1 MSQPD
6 LFVGIDVAKD
16 ELVIHLHPTGT
27 LWRVANNKTGLG
39 MLGRKLTWLAGTACL
54 RIGFEASGGYERK
67 LAILLDRMGLTAYL
81 LDPTRVRSF
90 ARAERQ
96 LAKTDPL
103 DAAVIARCLAALHAE
118 LTPHIHDPEAIRL
131 AEHVRLRDLAV
142 AQAVQLGNQLESI
155 ADTAMRRLIVAQVA
169 RLKALALRIEKA
181 IALVIAASP
190 DLAAREALLRTA
202 PGVGPIVAACLLAR
216 MPELG
221 RLSSRQVAALA
232 GLAPFDRQSG
242 KTSRPGRC
250 SGGRPSVRRS
260 LYVAT
265 LTIARSGKG
274 HLAATTSRLREAGKP
289 FKLAIVATMRKLLI
303 TLNAMVKNNTEYR
316 SA

>member
-1 MSQPD
+1 MPPSS
-6 LFVGIDVAKD
+6 
-16 ELVIHLHPTGT
+16 H
-27 LWRVANNKTGLG
+27 
-39 MLGRKLTWLAGTACL
+39 
-54 RIGFEASGGYERK
+54 
-67 LAILLDRMGLTAYL
+67 
-81 LDPTRVRSF
+81 
-90 ARAERQ
+90 
-96 LAKTDPL
+96 

-118 LTPHIHDPEAIRL
+118 LTPHVHDPEAIRL
-131 AEHVRLRDLAV
+131 AGHVRLRDLAV
-142 AQAVQLGNQLESI
+142 VQAVQLGNQLESI
-155 ADTAMRRLIVAQVA
+155 ADTAMRPLIVTQVA

-181 IALVIAASP
+181 IAAVIATSP

-202 PGVGPIVAACLLAR
+202 PGVGPIVAACLMAR

-242 KTSRPGRC
+242 KTSRAGRC

-260 LYVAT
+260 LYLAA
-265 LTIARSGKG
+265 LTIARSAKG
-274 HLAATTSRLREAGKP
+274 HLAATTSRLRAAGKP

-303 TLNAMVKNNTEYR
+303 TLNAMLKNNTEYR